1 MGLFDRVEGKL
12 DRVINGAF
20 ARAFKAEVQPV
31 EIAAAMR
38 RAMDERA
45 SAVGRGRTMVP
56 NVFTIE
62 LDPSD
67 YDRLTMYEEALA
79 NELLASVE
87 EHVESQRYITQGPL
101 NVAFA
106 KMDDLDTGVFRVRPT
121 SAAQVPE
128 RKRTDP
134 QSAHRYQAPS
144 PVQRPRSSASR
155 PDRGAGAGAG
165 GGYLGHHEAV
175 ADREAREERER
186 QAARGA
192 DRARHDARYDD
203 RRGDRYDDEHDR
215 SDRYDQGYD
224 DRHERPG
231 DAGGRRPM
239 RIYAHDEHD
248 AGWDE
253 PWESESRRRGQRGEH
268 DQRDQRGDRD
278 AWDDPREGADDRGGE
293 RSDREPREPR
303 GRTPVAR
310 VRGRGEPIQVTEVA
324 VGDAAG
330 AAGAAA
336 AGAAGARAAGARH
349 GSEGDERAT
358 HRTEHPQGARAEHG
372 AAERAERDRL
382 RNRDD
387 ARADDRAGF
396 DNERGYGDRAPDPRQ
411 YDDDR
416 QYDDME
422 VRRGDAATQVNIAPP
437 MPDPSH
443 RPWIETNGD
452 TYPLLSAITIIG
464 RDGQADITLDDPGVS
479 RRHAEVRV
487 THDGPHLVVGLRD
500 LGSTNGTFVNGER
513 VGSQRLDDGD
523 RVTVGRVSFI
533 VRTRRR

>member
-121 SAAQVPE
+121 SSAQVPE

-144 PVQRPRSSASR
+144 PVQRPGSSASR

-165 GGYLGHHEAV
+165 AGYLAQHEAV

-186 QAARGA
+186 RAARGG
-192 DRARHDARYDD
+192 DRARRDDRYDERYDRRDDRRDD
-203 RRGDRYDDEHDR
+203 RRGDRYGDEYDR
-215 SDRYDQGYD
+215 RDEGYGDQ
-224 DRHERPG
+224 HERPG
-231 DAGGRRPM
+231 DAGGRPPM

-253 PWESESRRRGQRGEH
+253 PRESENRRGRREPGAQEGS
-268 DQRDQRGDRD
+268 
-278 AWDDPREGADDRGGE
+278 DPRDRRESGDDQ
-293 RSDREPREPR
+293 REPR

-310 VRGRGEPIQVTEVA
+310 VRGRGEPIQVTEVP
-324 VGDAAG
+324 VGDAA
-330 AAGAAA
+330 A
-336 AGAAGARAAGARH
+336 AAGARH
-349 GSEGDERAT
+349 GSDGDERAT
-358 HRTEHPQGARAEHG
+358 HRTEHPQKARAERG
-372 AAERAERDRL
+372 AAERAEYGAAERDRL

-387 ARADDRAGF
+387 QRADDRAGF
-396 DNERGYGDRAPDPRQ
+396 DDERGYGDRAPDPRH

-422 VRRGDAATQVNIAPP
+422 VRRDDAATQVNVAPP

-443 RPWIETNGD
+443 RPWIEINGD

-464 RDGQADITLDDPGVS
+464 RDGHADITLDDPGVS